1 MILSLPSHLAE
12 GYKSL
17 AQKAR
22 VVTEAWG
29 AENFF
34 CPNCPSESLHPT
46 PRGFKAIDYLCPR
59 CRLPFQLKSKDGP
72 IGDKV
77 LDGAFTAMMRAIMED
92 RTPNLLLLQYDRP
105 LWKVRS
111 VILIPHFA
119 FSPSSIQKRN
129 PLSSTARRAG
139 WIGCF
144 IVLSNIP
151 NEARISLVTDTG
163 VAPREEVRRKFGRLK
178 TLKDL
183 SAIERGWTLDVL
195 RIVQSLGKQ
204 EFTNEE
210 VYQFVPELQ
219 KLHPENRHVRDKIRQ
234 QLQFLRDRG
243 FLTQIVRGS
252 WRVV

>member
-1 MILSLPSHLAE
+1 MILSLPSHLAK

-17 AQKAR
+17 AQQAR

-34 CPNCPSESLHPT
+34 CPNCSSGSLDQT
-46 PRGFKAIDYLCPR
+46 PRGFKAIDYFCPE
-59 CRLPFQLKSKDGP
+59 CRLPFQLKSKDAP

-77 LDGAFTAMMRAIMED
+77 LDGAFTAMMRSIIED
-92 RTPNLLLLQYDRP
+92 RTPNLLLQYDRS
-105 LWKVRS
+105 LWMVRN
-111 VILIPHFA
+111 VTLIPHFA
-119 FSPSSIQKRN
+119 FSSSSIQKRN

-151 NEARISLVTDTG
+151 KDARISLVTDAA
-163 VAPREEVRRKFGRLK
+163 VAPRDEVRRKFGRLK
-178 TLKDL
+178 PLKNL

-195 RIVQSLGKQ
+195 RIVQSLGKR
-204 EFTNEE
+204 EFTNQD
-210 VYQFVPELQ
+210 VYQLGPELE
-219 KLHPENRHVRDKIRQ
+219 KLHPDNRHIRDKIRQ

-243 FLTQIVRGS
+243 FLAQVSRGY
-252 WRVV
+252 WAVV